1 MVRPEKLA
9 TPATAACVGDPD
21 SVPPPALFP
30 MASVTFAANP
40 VAVLPKLSRAVTW
53 MAGIAATATR
63 KSVADST
70 LFPNG
75 THALARAVWS
85 TTRDRQWYA
94 VLSLNPATAAV
105 ATVPFAT
112 VGPVPVTAPLNG
124 VPTGLTSTSRCSW
137 SPGFGSVTLALKIT
151 DRPDAVPPTGMA
163 VTPSLWNCAVSV
175 GGAGGCG
182 MVVTKSPS
190 VSGFPPNAVQALAR
204 SV

>member
-1 MVRPEKLA
+1 MA
-9 TPATAACVGDPD
+9 TPATAAVGCTVNV
-21 SVPPPALFP
+21 SWV
-30 MASVTFAANP
+30 
-40 VAVLPKLSRAVTW
+40 
-53 MAGIAATATR
+53 AATATR

-137 SPGFGSVTLALKIT
+137 SPGFGSVTVALKIT
-151 DRPDAVPPTGMA
+151 DRPDAVPPTRMA

-175 GGAGGCG
+175 GGAGGCAPG
-182 MVVTKSPS
+182 AAGGRGRVTVRVKGPVCPAPAAASI
-190 VSGFPPNAVQALAR
+190 R
-204 SV
+204 

>member
-21 SVPPPALFP
+21 SDPPPALFP

-40 VAVLPKLSRAVTW
+40 VAVLPKLSRAVTS
-53 MAGIAATATR
+53 MAGIAAPAG
-63 KSVADST
+63 V
-70 LFPNG
+70 FPG
-75 THALARAVWS
+75 WPVKTSRF
-85 TTRDRQWYA
+85 
-94 VLSLNPATAAV
+94 ATAGEIVNELLVAVSVVPLRV
-105 ATVPFAT
+105 ATVQFAT

-137 SPGFGSVTLALKIT
+137 SPGFGSVTVALKIT
-151 DRPDAVPPTGMA
+151 DRPDAVSPTGMT